1 MQLQAV
7 PLWEEESVTGA
18 QGWED
23 KPDQVGVGSSCGL
36 SKTNDPA
43 ISSHYS
49 PPLLND
55 RQMDRVIDTMVFGY
69 AYPAFHCFGM
79 VEKNQANVEELQF
92 WCRYWI
98 IMAIVTTLERITDL
112 LISWSP
118 MYNELKL
125 AFILYLWHPK
135 TKGTAHVYE
144 TFLHPFIAQHE
155 NHIERKLAEWGD
167 MAWDVAVFYCHHCAI
182 LGQAALFKLL
192 HFLASQSEKFS
203 ESASK
208 VRIHKLSLIHW
219 QP

>member
-1 MQLQAV
+1 ML
-7 PLWEEESVTGA
+7 
-18 QGWED
+18 
-23 KPDQVGVGSSCGL
+23 GVLATRCL
-36 SKTNDPA
+36 
-43 ISSHYS
+43 I
-49 PPLLND
+49 
-55 RQMDRVIDTMVFGY
+55 MVFGY

-208 VRIHKLSLIHW
+208 DTSSQRLSTSPTTSISIAMSATSIPQEDGQVHMADGPKGHTTLKRRQQH
-219 QP
+219 